1 MTPPAAGALQV
12 YISFVVQPEVFGD
25 RLFFRHF
32 RAGFCRKR
40 LRPLSGILF
49 LLYCERLA
57 RVSRPE
63 FLQLFRLK
71 KFEGGVAQLVRAPA
85 CHAGGR
91 RFESGHP
98 RFRNENSISRSDS
111 LYDS

>member
-49 LLYCERLA
+49 LLYSELLA

-63 FLQLFRLK
+63 FLQLF
-71 KFEGGVAQLVRAPA
+71 
-85 CHAGGR
+85 
-91 RFESGHP
+91 
-98 RFRNENSISRSDS
+98 D
-111 LYDS
+111 